1 MHDLSITNARVY
13 DGSGAPAF
21 DGGVAVAD
29 GRIVD
34 VGPTVGRGREAIDAE
49 GLALAP
55 GIIDSHTHYDCQLTW
70 DPYAAPSPALGVTT
84 VITGNCGFTIAP
96 CHPEHRDLMLRHLES
111 VEGMSIDALRAGT
124 RWEFET
130 FAEYLTML
138 ERLGTVPNVA
148 AYCGHSAIRTWVL
161 GAEATERAATD
172 AEIDAM
178 SVALREALEAG
189 AVGVSTTTFE
199 GHNGA
204 DGAPMP
210 SRLADE
216 REMRA
221 LARTLREAGKGSFL
235 ASLGSDHS
243 VFGGRES
250 MAFLESMAAES
261 GRPGIASGIVHVPSM
276 PESCFAEMDAVA
288 AAQSRGR
295 RVYAQ
300 VSCSAITLIFTLAT
314 PFPFEGL
321 RTWQPAFPLYE
332 DHAALAALYD
342 DSDFR
347 EAVKKDLIVPGSA
360 KLFTDQWDRMVIEEA
375 ARDEYRHLRGRDVAS
390 LAAAEGVHP
399 FDWFLDFGI
408 AEDFETRFSAEMLN
422 YDEDAVERLLTH
434 PVGHPSLSD
443 GGAHVSMLCD
453 AGFGL
458 HLMGHWA
465 RERAAF
471 PLEEAVRK
479 LTSLPGEV
487 YGILNRGRIEP
498 GRQADLLLFDPATVA
513 RGPTRVVHDQPTGA
527 RRITRDGVGVHG
539 VWVNGARIVDEAGL
553 IEKDARP
560 GAILRT
566 FAA

>member
-1 MHDLSITNARVY
+1 MHDLSITNARIY
-13 DGSGAPAF
+13 DGSGAPPLA
-21 DGGVAVAD
+21 GGVAVD
-29 GRIVD
+29 EGHIVA
-34 VGPTVGRGREAIDAE
+34 VGAEVGRGRIEIDAE

-70 DPYAAPSPALGVTT
+70 DPYAVPSPALGVTT
-84 VITGNCGFTIAP
+84 VVTGNCGFTIAP

-111 VEGMSIDALRAGT
+111 VEGMPIDALRAGT
-124 RWEFET
+124 RWDFET
-130 FAEYLTML
+130 FAEYLSML

-161 GAEATERAATD
+161 GVEATERAATD
-172 AEIDAM
+172 AELEAM
-178 SVALREALEAG
+178 SAVLREALEAG

-221 LARTLREAGKGSFL
+221 IARTLREAGKGVFI
-235 ASLGSDHS
+235 ATLGSDHP
-243 VFGGRES
+243 VFGNREPVS
-250 MAFLESMAAES
+250 FLESMAAES
-261 GRPGIASGIVHVPSM
+261 GRPSIVAGIVHTPSM
-276 PESCFAEMDAVA
+276 PENCFAEMDAVG
-288 AAQSRGR
+288 AAQARGH

-300 VSCSAITLIFTLAT
+300 VPPSAITLIFTLAT

-321 RTWQPAFPLYE
+321 QSWQPAFPLY
-332 DHAALAALYD
+332 DDRAALVALYRD
-342 DSDFR
+342 AEFR
-347 EAVKKDLIVPGSA
+347 AVVKKDLVIPGSA
-360 KLFTDQWDRMVIEEA
+360 KLFTNQWDRMVIEETG
-375 ARDEYRHLRGRDVAS
+375 RDENRHLEGRDVGS
-390 LAAAEGVHP
+390 LAASDDVHP
-399 FDWFLDFGI
+399 FDWFLDFAI

-422 YDEDAVERLLTH
+422 YDDEQVGRLLTN

-443 GGAHVSMLCD
+443 AGAHLSMLCD

-458 HLMGHWA
+458 HFLGHWA
-465 RERAAF
+465 RDRQAF

-479 LTSLPGEV
+479 LTSQPAEV

-498 GRQADLLLFDPATVA
+498 GWEADLLLFDPVTVA
-513 RGPTRVVHDQPTGA
+513 RGPTRVAHDLPTGA
-527 RRITRDGVGVHG
+527 RRVTRDGAGVHG
-539 VWVNGARIVDEAGL
+539 VWVNGVRVVDEEGL
-553 IEKDARP
+553 IESEARP
-560 GAILRT
+560 GSILRA